1 MKLQI
6 DKTGDV
12 ERIFKIVTEEKYQE
26 EFEFLCENAIFQFT
40 TREKPQ
46 YDEEGLEIAA
56 TAQRLSNR
64 ERDLYGSDFEICVY
78 LEYWETLSDAQKERI
93 MYHELLHCCVYEDED
108 DYGNP
113 AFDNDGRIVISMV
126 PHDLV
131 VKTFQ
136 AEIEEF
142 GLSESDLKLAEFF
155 YNQYKKH
162 LEKNGA
168 KKHGDAKQKRRK

>member
-1 MKLQI
+1 MKLKI

-12 ERIFKIVTEEKYQE
+12 ERIFKIVTKKYE
-26 EFEFLCENAIFQFT
+26 DEFSFLCENAIFQFT
-40 TREKPQ
+40 TREKPL

-56 TAQRLSNR
+56 TAQKLSNR

-78 LEYWETLSDAQKERI
+78 LEYWETLSDVQKERI
-93 MYHELLHCCVYEDED
+93 IYHELLHCYVYPDDEDES
-108 DYGNP
+108 YP
-113 AFDNDGRIVISMV
+113 AYDKDERVVISMV

-142 GLSESDLKLAEFF
+142 GLSESDLSIAEFF
-155 YNQYKKH
+155 YKQYKKYLDNH
-162 LEKNGA
+162 TPKKG
-168 KKHGDAKQKRRK
+168 KVVKHGK